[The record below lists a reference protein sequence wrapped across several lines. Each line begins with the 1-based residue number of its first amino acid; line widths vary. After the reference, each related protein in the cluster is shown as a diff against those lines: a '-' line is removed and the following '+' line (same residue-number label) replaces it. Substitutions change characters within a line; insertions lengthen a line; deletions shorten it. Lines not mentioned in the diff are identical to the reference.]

1 MDIIGYG
8 SLNID
13 EFWEVPDK
21 FLSDYKLE
29 VGSEYIKDLTWFK
42 AAHQDLLNRGK
53 HLGNDPGGSAANT
66 IAALKKL
73 GFATGFFGASGLAD
87 QKDLRISD
95 LGNPGCLRIRTHEM
109 PSGRC
114 LSFITG
120 KGLTKDRVLVISPN
134 ANDNAVTISSDL
146 DYFSKAKWIH
156 FTSFIAKEPLKSQIG
171 VVEQLAGKVKISFD
185 PGILYCK
192 LPTDQILPIL
202 TRTDIVFLT
211 IEELRLITSIEQ
223 EAHAVWDLRKI
234 LKGII
239 VVKKGVEGISVY
251 NQDEVYH
258 APAIIPAK
266 VVDRTGAGDVA
277 AAGFLA
283 GFIMSLDL
291 ETCTKLAVQAAGCS
305 VQGYGRTSYPD
316 RSQLEHLIS

>member
-13 EFWEVPDK
+13 EFWEVPET
-21 FLSDYKLE
+21 FLSDYELE
-29 VGSEYIKDLTWFK
+29 VGSEYIKDLIWFK
-42 AAHQDLLNRGK
+42 AAHEDLLHRGK

-66 IAALKKL
+66 LAALKKL
-73 GFATGFFGASGLAD
+73 GFLTGFFGASGLAD
-87 QKDLRISD
+87 QEDLRISD
-95 LGNPGCLRIRTHEM
+95 LGNAGCLRIRTHDM

-114 LSFITG
+114 LSFISG
-120 KGLTKDRVLVISPN
+120 EGSKRDRVLVISPN

-156 FTSFIAKEPLKSQIG
+156 FTSFISKEPLKSQIG
-171 VVEQLAGKVKISFD
+171 VIERLAGKVKISFD

-192 LPTDQILPIL
+192 LPIDEISPIL

-211 IEELRLITSIEQ
+211 IEEIRLITSVEEEEQ
-223 EAHAVWDLRKI
+223 AVLDLKNI
-234 LKGII
+234 VNGII
-239 VVKKGVEGISVY
+239 VVKKGVGGISVY
-251 NQDEVYH
+251 YGDEVHH

-283 GFIMSLDL
+283 GFMLSLDL
-291 ETCTKLAVQAAGCS
+291 QTCIKLAVEAASYS

-316 RSQLEHLIS
+316 RSLLEHLLS